1 MNTYHVDT
9 RDKTDKRYLAR
20 CLSQLKSWGAPTD
33 GWYCTEVIDVRE
45 DDPEAPL
52 SECELCGCKDVRYEH
67 IMQHDYYFEPVTVG
81 CICAGIMEGSI
92 LRARERERMLRN
104 RSRRRKN
111 FIKRRWVRSDRNIC
125 YRRYRNQDIYIFE
138 GTRNYTVKVGWYG
151 TSTYKG
157 RPINNFLSAVYAAFD
172 LAGPKAE
179 IL

>member
-1 MNTYHVDT
+1 MNTAD
-9 RDKTDKRYLAR
+9 RKANAKADKAYYAR
-20 CLSQLKSWGAPTD
+20 CVRQLKEWGAPVT
-33 GWYCTEVIDVRE
+33 GWRCVDIIDVRE
-45 DDPEAPL
+45 DDYDAPL
-52 SECELCGCKDVRYEH
+52 SECELCGCAHVRYEH
-67 IMQHDYYFEPVTVG
+67 VMDNDLYFEPVTVG

-172 LAGPKAE
+172 LADPKGE